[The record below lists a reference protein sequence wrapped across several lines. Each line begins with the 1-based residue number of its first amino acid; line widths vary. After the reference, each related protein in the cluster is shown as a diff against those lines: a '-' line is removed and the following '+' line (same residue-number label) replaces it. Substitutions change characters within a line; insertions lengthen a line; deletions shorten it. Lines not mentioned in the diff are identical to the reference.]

1 MFKTRFISGAVL
13 TLLTIGILYLG
24 GYVTGVAVMLLSLG
38 GVFELM
44 RVYKQEKSAMAV
56 LAYLM
61 TIAYYCFLFFHL
73 EKYLLPL
80 MILYVLLV
88 LAVYVITYPKYTD
101 KDAMVAILAFFR
113 LRAGPLCDRP
123 RNQRARA
130 GAPCCPPSAC
140 QPRRRA

>member
-61 TIAYYCFLFFHL
+61 TRIIASYSS
-73 EKYLLPL
+73 
-80 MILYVLLV
+80 IW
-88 LAVYVITYPKYTD
+88 
-101 KDAMVAILAFFR
+101 
-113 LRAGPLCDRP
+113 
-123 RNQRARA
+123 RNTFCR
-130 GAPCCPPSAC
+130 S
-140 QPRRRA
+140 

>member
-88 LAVYVITYPKYTD
+88 LAVVLGGLWAYCPPFLGHIIHLPQSASGSGAFRW
-101 KDAMVAILAFFR
+101 DACCKCA
-113 LRAGPLCDRP
+113 
-123 RNQRARA
+123 ARA
-130 GAPCCPPSAC
+130 FPLV
-140 QPRRRA
+140 

>member
-88 LAVYVITYPKYTD
+88 LAVYVITYPKYNGQRCD
-101 KDAMVAILAFFR
+101 GCNLSIF
-113 LRAGPLCDRP
+113 LCFIAAVLPVSGSYLKVRWCFGCDGIYLFLD
-123 RNQRARA
+123 Q
-130 GAPCCPPSAC
+130 
-140 QPRRRA
+140 

>member
-56 LAYLM
+56 LAGE
-61 TIAYYCFLFFHL
+61 IPSAAHDSVC
-73 EKYLLPL
+73 
-80 MILYVLLV
+80 I
-88 LAVYVITYPKYTD
+88 IG
-101 KDAMVAILAFFR
+101 I
-113 LRAGPLCDRP
+113 GCLCDHISKVHG
-123 RNQRARA
+123 QRCDGCNLSIFLCFIAAVLPVSGSYLKVRWCF
-130 GAPCCPPSAC
+130 GCDGIYLFLD
-140 QPRRRA
+140 Q